1 MPSKNKVSLT
11 ARVTEDDAK
20 KFESIATLAN
30 ISSSALMKL
39 LVDGVLS
46 GDIEVEKGEIKL
58 GVDPIGYAVCDDL
71 DTPFGQKVDRKF
83 DRLRERGYPENFIY
97 SMKEQILNGIDSQ
110 IDMLPK
116 KFDARRMRD
125 SDIGC

>member
-20 KFESIATLAN
+20 KFECIATLAN

-39 LVDGVLS
+39 LVDGVLN
-46 GDIEVEKGEIKL
+46 GDIEVEKGELKL

-83 DRLRERGYPENFIY
+83 DRLRERGYPERFIY

-116 KFDARRMRD
+116 KFDARRMKD
-125 SDIGC
+125 SDCGC